1 MSDPSVGELFQE
13 TFSDV
18 VDSLSPIRTQ
28 QVVTFLGNI
37 LTTLLT
43 IFINTITKLFMITVA
58 KVFLLALLKHLKIS
72 DIFFDFALS
81 RKSPLV
87 NIEDASIHYSS
98 PGDEYPYNT
107 PGEEYGGSYDDNPV
121 FVYGREGERGQRGLW
136 EDLLEWVVFD
146 IL

>member
-1 MSDPSVGELFQE
+1 MSDPSLGELFQE
-13 TFSDV
+13 SFFLMSDV
-18 VDSLSPIRTQ
+18 IDSLSPIRTQ
-28 QVVTFLGNI
+28 QVVTFFGNI

-43 IFINTITKLFMITVA
+43 IFLNTITKLFMITVA
-58 KVFLLALLKHLKIS
+58 KVLLLALLKHLRIS

-98 PGDEYPYNT
+98 PGEEYPYTT

-121 FVYGREGERGQRGLW
+121 FVYSREGETS
-136 EDLLEWVVFD
+136 
-146 IL
+146 